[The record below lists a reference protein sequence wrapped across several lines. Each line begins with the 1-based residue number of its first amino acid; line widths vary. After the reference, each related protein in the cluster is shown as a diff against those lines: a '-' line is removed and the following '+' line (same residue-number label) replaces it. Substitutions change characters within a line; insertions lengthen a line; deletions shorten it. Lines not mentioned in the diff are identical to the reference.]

1 MSLPS
6 ITQSEAFE
14 ELLGIVTLEDVLEEI
29 LQDEILDEG
38 DIPEDQETAQRKD
51 RLSRL
56 YADAGRLS
64 LSDICGSE
72 GTSDDVSGSCS
83 LLSQPEVYLSLS
95 LLSYDLTRS
104 ER

>member
-1 MSLPS
+1 M
-6 ITQSEAFE
+6 
-14 ELLGIVTLEDVLEEI
+14 TLEDVLEEI

-72 GTSDDVSGSCS
+72 GTSDDVSGLCTAIQRQQSVWPS
-83 LLSQPEVYLSLS
+83 
-95 LLSYDLTRS
+95 
-104 ER
+104 